1 VLTIL
6 ALPIIAPTAHSA
18 ATGAA
23 TRTSAAPATAA
34 PTAAATPA
42 NTAPP
47 AAPTQ
52 DRTAVDPNVARE
64 IERLEQ
70 QLITAIEA
78 KDFATYQNLVAE
90 DYVAVGAAGEQTRA
104 QAIEAYRSGA
114 LSLPGLK
121 IGDIKVHVYGDTAM
135 ISARTFGDRVEK
147 GKSVPNRVRY
157 MRIWMKRQGRWRA
170 VAQMARPLESE

>member
-1 VLTIL
+1 MTLFYSRFYSRTSRIL
-6 ALPIIAPTAHSA
+6 ALTLTMI
-18 ATGAA
+18 
-23 TRTSAAPATAA
+23 ATAA
-34 PTAAATPA
+34 AARAAAPH
-42 NTAPP
+42 
-47 AAPTQ
+47 
-52 DRTAVDPNVARE
+52 DRTAEGADVARE

-90 DYVAVGAAGEQTRA
+90 DYVAVGAAGEQTRT
-104 QAIEAYRSGA
+104 QAMEAYRSGA

-135 ISARTFGDRVEK
+135 ISARTLGDRVEN
-147 GKSVPNRVRY
+147 GKTVPNRVRY

-170 VAQMARPLESE
+170 VAQMARPLESN